1 MKTILILTVALLPAI
16 ALLYYIWKKDPQKE
30 PTSWLV
36 KAVVWGVAICIPI
49 AVIEVGIEA
58 VLFGGGAP
66 STLLDTT
73 VMAFFVAALPE
84 EAGKLLVL
92 WLLLRKNPYFD
103 EHFDGIVCCLCGPWL
118 CSYRECFLCL

>member
-1 MKTILILTVALLPAI
+1 MKILILLISALLPVV
-16 ALLYYIWKKDPQKE
+16 LLFYYIWKKDPQKE

-36 KAVVWGVAICIPI
+36 KAVAWGVAICIPI

-73 VMAFFVAALPE
+73 EMSFEQVVDAICAMASGSELMSMHQ
-84 EAGKLLVL
+84 
-92 WLLLRKNPYFD
+92 R
-103 EHFDGIVCCLCGPWL
+103 
-118 CSYRECFLCL
+118 